1 MKKLLVIVNTVLI
14 FLLGMSVLGAFF
26 GGSGEKLEVG
36 KKKTARKSQDAPA
49 PAAVPQKFKVP
60 SSDEAVS
67 IIVNKNVFDT
77 QRTGGVT
84 GRGGAVAYTLVGF
97 YRVGSS
103 QGAIITSKGNVRN
116 RNGMP
121 NKQYFRVGETL
132 PNGYTLSATENNQAI
147 LSRGSST
154 MNLSLAFASEV
165 TSGGGGNRRPQ
176 QTNPMQQM
184 VNLMQQSIGMQ
195 RMQQMN
201 MMQMMRNNRS
211 GNSNRGGS
219 TNSRRR

>member
-1 MKKLLVIVNTVLI
+1 MKKLLVTVNAVLI

-26 GGSGEKLEVG
+26 GGSGDKLEVG
-36 KKKTARKSQDAPA
+36 KKKSARKSQEAQIQSAPA
-49 PAAVPQKFKVP
+49 PQKFKVP
-60 SSDEAVS
+60 ASDEAVS

-77 QRTGGVT
+77 QRTGGATV
-84 GRGGAVAYTLVGF
+84 RGGAVAYTLVGF
-97 YRVGSS
+97 YRVGNS

-132 PNGYTLSATENNQAI
+132 PNGYTLSAIENNQAI

-154 MNLSLAFASEV
+154 MNLTLAYASEA
-165 TSGGGGNRRPQ
+165 TATRSNSRPQ
-176 QTNPMQQM
+176 QANPMQQM

-201 MMQMMRNNRS
+201 MMQMMRNNQS

-219 TNSRRR
+219 TNGRRR